1 MGNEL
6 GVDSSDL
13 RAAAAGGDAI
23 AETLAGAAA
32 AGSTGAQPSAAGVSA
47 LDAAISA
54 IRTRQSA
61 RLSGQASDL
70 SVASARYDDTDGVSA
85 GDISATV

>member
-6 GVDSSDL
+6 DVDSSDL
-13 RAAAAGGDAI
+13 RAAAAGADAI
-23 AETLAGAAA
+23 AETLAGAAT
-32 AGSTGAQPSAAGVSA
+32 AGSTGAQPSTAGVSA

-61 RLSGQASDL
+61 RVSGQASG
-70 SVASARYDDTDGVSA
+70 TC
-85 GDISATV
+85 